1 MKTYKQLTLRQRY
14 QIWALKRL
22 GSNQREIAVEVGVHR
37 STISRELRRNASI
50 AGYNPMAAEQLAYK
64 RRREKAGHRIPEDEW
79 REVDNG
85 LRQYW
90 SPEQV
95 SGRRRR
101 GGQYPVSHERIYQ
114 HIYLDKMAGGDLHT
128 YLRCRRIHR
137 KRYGSYRKR
146 NAFAGVPRSIDER
159 PAIVAER
166 GRIGDMEIDTMV
178 GKGHHQAIIT
188 IVDRKSKLLRMRK
201 VERKTAAVV
210 AQVICE
216 ELRDLVVHTLTSD
229 NGCEFAHHNV
239 ISTELG
245 ADYYFC
251 HPYSS
256 WERGTN
262 ENTNGL
268 IRQFF
273 PKKTSFDT
281 ITAAEIKQV
290 EDKLNNRPR
299 KSLGY
304 RTPNEVYF
312 YEKEKLTGGALAN

>member
-1 MKTYKQLTLRQRY
+1 M
-14 QIWALKRL
+14 
-22 GSNQREIAVEVGVHR
+22 
-37 STISRELRRNASI
+37 
-50 AGYNPMAAEQLAYK
+50 
-64 RRREKAGHRIPEDEW
+64 W

-85 LRQYW
+85 LRETW
-90 SPEQV
+90 SPEQI

-114 HIYLDKMAGGDLHT
+114 HIYLDRKAGGDLHK

-146 NAFAGVPRSIDER
+146 NAFAGFAKSIEDR

-188 IVDRKSKLLRMRK
+188 IVDRMSKLLRMRK

-229 NGCEFAHHNV
+229 NGCEFANHKV

-281 ITAAEIKQV
+281 VTAAEIKQV

-304 RTPNEVYF
+304 STPNEVYF
-312 YEKEKLTGGALAN
+312 YEKEQLTGGALAN